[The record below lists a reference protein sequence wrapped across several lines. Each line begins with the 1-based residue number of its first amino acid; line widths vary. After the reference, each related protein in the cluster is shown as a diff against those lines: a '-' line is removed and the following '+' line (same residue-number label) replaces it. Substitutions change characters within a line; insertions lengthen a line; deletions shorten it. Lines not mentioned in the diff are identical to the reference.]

1 MNINEIREL
10 ASIMNEYKLSLIE
23 IDTEND
29 KIKLKSSFSGTAE
42 NISLNNAVQFADNIA
57 AITPCKKD
65 FNNFKTIT
73 SPLVGVFYR
82 QVSPD
87 SPPFAEV
94 GSIIKKGDT
103 LCIIEAM
110 KMMNEIV
117 ADKDGEIADICIEN
131 GQVVEFGQILF
142 KLF

>member
-29 KIKLKSSFSGTAE
+29 KIKLKSNFSGTAE
-42 NISLNNAVQFADNIA
+42 NILPDNAVQFADNIA